1 MPGDS
6 GGVLYVARKQRADK
20 SLNVELDQLEERLFL
35 LKVKYDKYFLG
46 LERFEPMKDRDGLR
60 MIFREM
66 MRKHIS
72 NSAQRYRFQ
81 TLRARWNSLDQ
92 YINRNIVM
100 IERGTHPK
108 MKFRANLHEQRRLA
122 QEQRRLAIRNI
133 RDRRDQSARE
143 DVALRKIYDRYISA
157 REQCGQSTNMSY
169 ESVRDVLKKQ
179 VRTIKGRYQ
188 CNTVKFRVTVEG
200 GKAKLKALPVQQTPG
215 K

>member
-1 MPGDS
+1 
-6 GGVLYVARKQRADK
+6 VNVARKQRADK
-20 SLNVELDQLEERLFL
+20 SLSHDLQKLEERLFQ

-60 MIFREM
+60 MTIREM
-66 MRKHIS
+66 MRTHIP

-108 MKFRANLHEQRRLA
+108 MKFRANLAERRRASQAEQRKA
-122 QEQRRLAIRNI
+122 SQNI
-133 RDRRDQSARE
+133 RERREQGNRE
-143 DVALRKIYDRYISA
+143 DIALRKIYNRYISA
-157 REQCGQSTNMSY
+157 REQCGQSTNMSFD
-169 ESVRDVLKKQ
+169 SVRDVLKKQ

-200 GKAKLKALPVQQTPG
+200 GKAKLKALPIQQPPG